1 MWAYNTQPYFE
12 SVGQT
17 AKQIG
22 TYMSWVPLVGG
33 SIGVILGG
41 KVSDFLMKRL
51 GLFARV
57 LVLTVSQVRQGGGQ
71 EGGWKG
77 GGGVCVCLFLPACPK
92 GRLFLGSFLSVQ
104 KAPLSLYLS
113 IFLSR
118 IPPPTFPHCFCRSG
132 RLFFLSVRTR
142 SFPSSVQKVLLS
154 VCLPNSS

>member
-1 MWAYNTQPYFE
+1 MFSLFVLLCNHFSAGYVWAYNTQPYFE

-57 LVLTVSQVRQGGGQ
+57 LVLTVSQVR
-71 EGGWKG
+71 
-77 GGGVCVCLFLPACPK
+77 
-92 GRLFLGSFLSVQ
+92 
-104 KAPLSLYLS
+104 
-113 IFLSR
+113 
-118 IPPPTFPHCFCRSG
+118 
-132 RLFFLSVRTR
+132 
-142 SFPSSVQKVLLS
+142 
-154 VCLPNSS
+154 

>member
-1 MWAYNTQPYFE
+1 MYLLFQRVNVQPGCFAVQSFSAGYVWAYNTQPYFE

-57 LVLTVSQVRQGGGQ
+57 LVLTVSQVR
-71 EGGWKG
+71 
-77 GGGVCVCLFLPACPK
+77 
-92 GRLFLGSFLSVQ
+92 
-104 KAPLSLYLS
+104 
-113 IFLSR
+113 
-118 IPPPTFPHCFCRSG
+118 
-132 RLFFLSVRTR
+132 
-142 SFPSSVQKVLLS
+142 
-154 VCLPNSS
+154 